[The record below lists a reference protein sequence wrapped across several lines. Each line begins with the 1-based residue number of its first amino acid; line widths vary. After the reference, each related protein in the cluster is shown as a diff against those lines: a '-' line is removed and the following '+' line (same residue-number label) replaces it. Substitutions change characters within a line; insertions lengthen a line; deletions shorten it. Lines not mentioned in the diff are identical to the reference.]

1 MTIELRGL
9 RSEDWDSW
17 YGAVIR
23 AFGGVPEE
31 PAEEARWRSLVEF
44 ERGIAAVD
52 GTEIVGTASTFSFR
66 VTVPGGAL
74 VPAAGLTLV
83 SVAATHRRRGVLRS
97 MMRRQLDAVH
107 EAGEPLAVLTA
118 SEPAIYGRFGYGV
131 ATQELRATVDTDRV
145 ELRTPPG
152 TDDVRV
158 RWADPAKSLARCEE
172 LYARLV
178 PTRPGRLERISHT
191 WAEDQ
196 IADPESGRKGASPL
210 MCVLAERDG
219 ELVGYARYS
228 VTPDWD
234 DAGPRGTVNLRD
246 LEALDPAADAA
257 LWRFLAGIDLTSR
270 IETGA
275 RPLDD
280 PWQYLVS
287 DPRRCNRRLRDGLYL
302 RPVDVGAA
310 LAARSYARPVDV
322 VLDVGDDFCPWN
334 TGRWRLAGDTAGAVC
349 ERTDAP
355 ADLALT
361 VRELGSAYLGG
372 EPLYALAAAGRV
384 RELRAGALEAA
395 STAFS
400 ASRAPWLPHG
410 F

>member
-1 MTIELRGL
+1 MTMELRGIG
-9 RSEDWDSW
+9 REDWDAW
-17 YGAVIR
+17 YGTVIR

-44 ERGIAAVD
+44 GRGIAAVD
-52 GTEIVGTASTFSFR
+52 DAEIVGTAATFSFR
-66 VTVPGGAL
+66 MTVPGGAL
-74 VPAAGLTLV
+74 VPAGGLTLV

-97 MMRRQLDAVH
+97 MMRRQLDEVRA
-107 EAGEPLAVLTA
+107 AGEPLAVLTA

-131 ATQELRATVDTDRV
+131 ATQELRATLDTDRV
-145 ELRTPPG
+145 RLTTPPG
-152 TDDVRV
+152 TDEVSVRY
-158 RWADPAKSLARCEE
+158 ADPAKSLTRCEE

-178 PTRPGRLERISHT
+178 PTRPGMIERGSQE
-191 WAEDQ
+191 WAENG
-196 IADPESGRKGASPL
+196 IADPVSERKGSSPL
-210 MCVLAERDG
+210 LCVLAERDG

-228 VTPDWD
+228 VTPGWD
-234 DAGPRGTVNLRD
+234 DAGPKGTVNLRD
-246 LEALDPAADAA
+246 LEALDPPAAGA

-270 IETGA
+270 IHTGA

-287 DPRRCNRRLRDGLYL
+287 DPRRCDRRLRDGLYL

-310 LAARSYARPVDV
+310 LAARTYAREVDV
-322 VLDVGDDFCPWN
+322 VLDVTDAFCPQN
-334 TGRWRLAGDTAGAVC
+334 TGRWRLAGDGTGARC
-349 ERTDAP
+349 ERTGAP
-355 ADLALT
+355 ADLALS

-372 EPLYALAAAGRV
+372 EPLHALAAAGRV

-395 STAFS
+395 SAAFTAE
-400 ASRAPWLPHG
+400 RAPWLPHG